1 MKKIFAISVFV
12 VVFGSLSA
20 QDRFT
25 DKRDGSVYPI
35 VTVGSVTWM
44 TENLKFNAGAGSIS
58 YEKGLINNQKYGML
72 YDWKTALK
80 VCPEGWH
87 LPNGADFRLL
97 LDHYEHGEEWGK
109 LAFNPGSFNIQLS
122 GMQDSEG
129 TFSELEKGGYYW
141 SSTDYDENNA
151 EYFSYII
158 INKLPVPDISRKQD
172 IGDIRGTTKTHKY
185 SVRCVKD

>member
-1 MKKIFAISVFV
+1 MKRIITITMFLSIFGAM
-12 VVFGSLSA
+12 SA

-35 VTVGSVTWM
+35 VTAGSVTWM
-44 TENLKFNAGAGSIS
+44 TDNLKFNAGEGCVS
-58 YEKGLINNQKYGML
+58 YNKAVENSQKYGML

-87 LPNGADFRLL
+87 LPDGADFRMLM
-97 LDHYEHGEEWGK
+97 DHYEHSEAWGK
-109 LAFNPGSFNIQLS
+109 IAFNPGSFGIQL
-122 GMQDSEG
+122 GGLQDTEG
-129 TFSELEKGGYYW
+129 AFSELETGGYYW
-141 SSTDYDENNA
+141 SSTDYDELNA

-172 IGDIRGTTKTHKY
+172 IGDIKGTTKTHKY